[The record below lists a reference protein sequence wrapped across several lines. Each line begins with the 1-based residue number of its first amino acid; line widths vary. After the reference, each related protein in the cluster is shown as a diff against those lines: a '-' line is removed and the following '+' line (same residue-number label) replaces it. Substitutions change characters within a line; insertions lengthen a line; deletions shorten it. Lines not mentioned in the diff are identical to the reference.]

1 MGTRLAGIGAALSLV
16 LLPASAASIADEV
29 TLKVRYEPGKV
40 SYFEQVEKIDQK
52 FDMGQGEPMAMKMD
66 SLYCL
71 KQTVKSAAGGKAE
84 VAFTYDRFA
93 MAIDSAMMPPMKYDS
108 DGKNEEDE
116 AEQIEM
122 IFKPMLGET
131 VTVQIGPGGR
141 ADAASGLAAI
151 VEKVEKEAAG
161 NMYWGQMKDNLT
173 DNSFKAQMIDRQA
186 AMLPEKP
193 VKVGDAWK
201 GSVRVDSGPIGTLV
215 VDFDCKL
222 ASVGSEGGRKVAVID
237 FDMKMSVAPDSK
249 PTSGPAAQMNIKLD
263 NGSGKGKAWFDVET
277 GSFVK
282 VESQNSMDM
291 SMEMNNMKMS
301 MKQKQDGTLRWLS
314 EKEREE
320 QRKAVKA
327 KSESKDG
334 ENGEKSGR
342 GKDDK

>member
-1 MGTRLAGIGAALSLV
+1 MGRQMVGFGAALWLV
-16 LLPASAASIADEV
+16 FLPAAAGAGADEL

-40 SYFEQVEKIDQK
+40 VYFEQIEKIDQK

-71 KQTVKSAAGGKAE
+71 KQTVKSVEGGKAQ
-84 VAFTYDRFA
+84 VAFSYDRFA
-93 MAIDSAMMPPMKYDS
+93 MSIDSAMMPPMKYDS

-131 VTVQIGPGGR
+131 VTVQVGPGGR
-141 ADAASGLAAI
+141 ADSASGLAAI

-161 NMYWGQMKDNLT
+161 NMLWGQMKDSLT
-173 DNSFKAQMIDRQA
+173 DASFKAQMIDRQA

-193 VKVGDAWK
+193 VKVGDEWK
-201 GSVRVDSGPIGTLV
+201 GTVRIDSGPIGTLV
-215 VDFDCKL
+215 VDFACTLK
-222 ASVGSEGGRKVAVID
+222 SVGSEGGRKVAVIE
-237 FDMKMSVAPDSK
+237 FESKMSVAPDSK

-263 NGSGKGKAWFDVET
+263 NGGGKGKAWFDVDA

-282 VESQNSMDM
+282 VESENSMDM
-291 SMEMNNMKMS
+291 SMEMNTMKMS
-301 MKQKQDGTLRWLS
+301 MKQKMDSTLRWLS

-320 QRKAVKA
+320 QRKAGKQAATEA
-327 KSESKDG
+327 KKDA
-334 ENGEKSGR
+334 KT
-342 GKDDK
+342 DK